1 MHSSMGSDQVSD
13 LKAAFRNYTPRE
25 IR

>member
-1 MHSSMGSDQVSD
+1 MGSDQVSD